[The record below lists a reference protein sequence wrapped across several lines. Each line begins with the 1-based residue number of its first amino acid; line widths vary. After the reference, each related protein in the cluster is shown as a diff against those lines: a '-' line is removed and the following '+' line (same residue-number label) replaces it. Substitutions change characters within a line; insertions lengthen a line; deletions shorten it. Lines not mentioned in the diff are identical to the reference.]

1 MRGLTTTTTAAA
13 AAAAA
18 NIVTMTALR
27 YRTRNL
33 YKQANKLKKAF
44 FKKKDLHNA
53 AEIEKAI
60 AHGEYV
66 YKELEALWF
75 IKKYRAM
82 KRNYAN
88 EEHDAQIRAL
98 LREHE

>member
-1 MRGLTTTTTAAA
+1 MVFFFVSLS
-13 AAAAA
+13 
-18 NIVTMTALR
+18 
-27 YRTRNL
+27 YF
-33 YKQANKLKKAF
+33 KDKLKKAF

-75 IKKYRAM
+75 IKKYRAI